1 MVFYVLIKYI
11 ALFTL
16 PGTYLQYMYCTSTIF
31 QTEEP
36 KAFDQH
42 LPPIT
47 PDDVTMLRNE
57 VPELAQDLQ

>member
-1 MVFYVLIKYI
+1 MSKLNI
-11 ALFTL
+11 L
-16 PGTYLQYMYCTSTIF
+16 PFSPYQEQYLQYCTLTIF
-31 QTEEP
+31 QNEEP

>member
-16 PGTYLQYMYCTSTIF
+16 PGTIFTIF